1 MNELDRSDP
10 GVRAVERFDR
20 GKARDRGVR
29 SVVGL
34 ALATTAIAAPFVA
47 APVTGS
53 SGATIGA
60 VVGAL
65 LLAALAAA
73 VWPYEWS
80 SAEEQHRRL
89 EAIWREVRTDAD
101 AQVPWNRYAAWV
113 EPGGGQVE
121 LVLIRCA
128 PAARR
133 VASAPTPYSRKVVRR
148 LSADD
153 VATAAEAMEQLRA
166 EASELEFKAQ
176 QDHSADLAEAE
187 RRAHEETLRGV
198 DEEAEAYQR
207 EADERAQRELAEQD
221 AAERASQAAALA
233 RALRRP

>member
-1 MNELDRSDP
+1 MKEFDRSDP
-10 GVRAVERFDR
+10 GVRAVELFDR
-20 GKARDRGVR
+20 GKARDRSVR
-29 SVVGL
+29 TAAGL
-34 ALATTAIAAPFVA
+34 ALGTAAVAAPFVA

-53 SGATIGA
+53 SGATVGA

-65 LLAALAAA
+65 LLAALAAV

-101 AQVPWNRYAAWV
+101 AQVPWDRYAAWV

-133 VASAPTPYSRKVVRR
+133 VAGAPTPYSRKVVRR
-148 LSADD
+148 LEADD
-153 VATAAEAMEQLRA
+153 VATAAEAMEELRA
-166 EASELEFKAQ
+166 EASDLEFKAR
-176 QDHSADLAEAE
+176 QDHSANLAEAE
-187 RRAHEETLRGV
+187 RRAHEETLRGI
-198 DEEAEAYQR
+198 DEEADAYQR
-207 EADERAQRELAEQD
+207 AADERAQRELAEQD
-221 AAERASQAAALA
+221 AAEREAQAAALA